1 MSRCFSENK
10 REEWR
15 EDLQKLGAH
24 VIHKGGDQLREALDA
39 KLILETVK
47 VFGTIPS
54 RQRVGYAV

>member
-1 MSRCFSENK
+1 MK
-10 REEWR
+10 RL
-15 EDLQKLGAH
+15 LQKIVLRVRSIASFLG
-24 VIHKGGDQLREALDA
+24 KGGDQLREALDA